1 MHAHQMTKHSLYPL
15 VWILSLCFCQTSLA
29 NPVRDQLP
37 THLEKRTEAS
47 INIKID
53 GSLDEAVWDEIPW
66 TDGLRITE
74 PDTLAPASLQTQV
87 KIFYTEAGLYIGS
100 WNEQAVET
108 LIERLSS
115 RDSWLTRDRFTVT
128 LDTSGEGLYG
138 YWFGVNLGGSLSD
151 GTVLPERQYSTEWD
165 GPWRANTAR
174 LADGWS
180 AEMFLPWS
188 MMSMPDSTNNARNLG
203 IFLQRSVAHKN
214 QSWSIPALPRTT
226 GLFMSRLHKVV
237 LKDINPK
244 KQITFYPFISSS
256 FDNIKHETKAKAGFD
271 LFWRPTT
278 NFQVTSSINP
288 DFGNVESDD
297 IVVNLTS
304 YETFFPEKR
313 PFFLEGQEIFVT
325 SPRAS
330 RYGGGSYRTPITLLN
345 TRRIGSPARRPDQD
359 GLELSKLELNQPS
372 ELLGAAKVTGQ
383 SGALRYGVLAA
394 FENDTDFN
402 GTIDSQPAKVKQS
415 GRDFS
420 AARLLYEQSNDQ
432 GRRSIGFIATQVS
445 HTDETANTYGID
457 AHYLSGSGKLA
468 ADVQGL
474 ASDIEGLKGQGIFAD
489 LAYRPSQGIKHALK
503 LDFFDRDLQI
513 NHFGYLQRNNAKSYR
528 YSLERQQS
536 GLESFISIRDNI
548 SFYQQWNLDSL
559 LTRSALSMSK
569 KLEFKNYSELD
580 MGMNFFPG
588 RYEDQDSKG
597 NGAYQLVDRWQF
609 DADWESNN
617 AKKVIFETGVKY
629 RQEDIGGH
637 KLSYDA
643 EIKFRPNDRFSAS
656 LKIVLDETDGWLLH
670 YSGKEF
676 TRYNA
681 TTWRPNFEVS
691 YFLSARQQFKVV
703 AQWIGIK
710 AFERDRWSIESD
722 EGHLIPTATA
732 ASDKGARDFSISRLS
747 FQARYRW
754 ELAPLSDLFV
764 VYTRGS
770 NVGSDISKSFREQ
783 LQDSWDD
790 ALVDSLIV
798 KLRYRIGN

>member
-1 MHAHQMTKHSLYPL
+1 MTKHFLYSLI
-15 VWILSLCFCQTSLA
+15 WILSLSICQISLA
-29 NPVRDQLP
+29 APLRDQLP
-37 THLEKRTEAS
+37 SQLEKRSEAS
-47 INIKID
+47 IDIKID
-53 GSLDEAVWDEIPW
+53 GSLDEAVWDKIPW

-74 PDTLAPASLQTQV
+74 PDTLEATSLQTQV

-108 LIERLSS
+108 LVERLSS

-165 GPWRANTAR
+165 GPWRANTVK
-174 LADGWS
+174 LEDGWS

-188 MMSMPDSTNNARNLG
+188 MMSMPDSTGDVRKLG
-203 IFLQRSVAHKN
+203 IYLQRSVAHKN

-226 GLFMSRLHKVV
+226 GLFMSRLHNVV
-237 LKDINPK
+237 LRDINPK
-244 KQITFYPFISSS
+244 KQVTFYPFISSS
-256 FDNIKHETKAKAGFD
+256 FDSIKNQTKAKAGFD
-271 LFWRPTT
+271 IFWRPTT

-304 YETFFPEKR
+304 YETFYPEKR

-330 RYGGGSYRTPITLLN
+330 RYGGGQRKTPITLLN
-345 TRRIGSPARRPDQD
+345 TRRIGSPARTPDED
-359 GLELSKLELNQPS
+359 GLELSKLEQNQPS
-372 ELLGAAKVTGQ
+372 ELLGAVKVTGQ
-383 SGALRYGVLAA
+383 SGALRYGILAA
-394 FENDTDFN
+394 FENETDFN
-402 GTIDSQPAKVKQS
+402 GVVDSEPVTVNQT

-420 AARLLYEQSNDQ
+420 AARLLYEQSNDN
-432 GRRSIGFIATQVS
+432 GRRSVGLIATQVS

-457 AHYLSGSGKLA
+457 AHYLSGTGKLA
-468 ADVQGL
+468 ADIQGL
-474 ASDIEGLKGQGIFAD
+474 ASYIEGLQGQGIFAD
-489 LAYRPSQGIKHALK
+489 LAYRPSQGIKHGLT

-513 NHFGYLQRNNAKSYR
+513 NHFGYLQRNDAKSYR
-528 YSLERQQS
+528 YSLERQRS
-536 GLESFISIRDNI
+536 RLENFISIRDNI
-548 SFYQQWNLDSL
+548 SFHQQWNLDGL
-559 LTRSALSMSK
+559 MTRSALSMSK
-569 KLEFKNYSELD
+569 QLELKNYAKLD
-580 MGMNFFPG
+580 MGMNFFPE
-588 RYEDQDSKG
+588 RYEDLDSKG
-597 NGAYQLVDRWQF
+597 NGAYQLIDRWQF

-617 AKKVIFETGVKY
+617 AKKVVFETGVKY

-637 KLSYDA
+637 KMSYDA
-643 EIKFRPNDRFSAS
+643 EIKFRPNDRFSAT
-656 LKIVLDETDGWLLH
+656 LKVVLEESNGWLLH
-670 YSGKEF
+670 RSDQEF

-681 TTWRPNFEVS
+681 TTWRPNIDIS

-710 AFERDRWSIESD
+710 AFERDRWRIESD
-722 EGHLIPTATA
+722 GGHLISTATP
-732 ASDKGARDFSISRLS
+732 ASEKGSRDFSISRLS

-770 NVGSDISKSFREQ
+770 NVGSDINKNFMEQ
-783 LQDSWDD
+783 LQDSWDE
-790 ALVDSLIV
+790 ALVDSLII